1 MRIHYFTIDEVSNS
15 DALVTA
21 LTIALISTIPS
32 SQLYGEILII
42 ELKRLEAVGEALIEQ
57 IFIAETV
64 TSKKNTNLSSND
76 VENKRI

>member
-57 IFIAETV
+57 ILIAETV

>member
-64 TSKKNTNLSSND
+64 TRKKNTNLSSND

>member
-57 IFIAETV
+57 ILIAETV
-64 TSKKNTNLSSND
+64 TSKKNTNLPSND